1 MPPVNVLSEPLG
13 RMMRK
18 NETVF
23 KLDAEKLNRSK
34 HAPPGW
40 CMGQGEGAVGWQGP
54 SPGVLVHS
62 KQSCAHRGTFASRL
76 ASPRCSMVGSA
87 PGPCRKELVLS
98 RGKPLSERDC
108 MELPSIR
115 LTKVSEL
122 TSELCWEDGLAEGDR
137 TFQLGKSAVSQ
148 QRGQSVLGTVSSGG
162 SHKWSQK
169 WGQSALGSLSIRVG
183 Q

>member
-1 MPPVNVLSEPLG
+1 
-13 RMMRK
+13 MRQSLNWMLK
-18 NETVF
+18 NSTEANMLL
-23 KLDAEKLNRSK
+23 LDGA
-34 HAPPGW
+34 W
-40 CMGQGEGAVGWQGP
+40 GQGQGAVGWQGP

-162 SHKWSQK
+162 SHKWSQLEV
-169 WGQSALGSLSIRVG
+169 GTVSIGVT
-183 Q
+183 QH